1 MNINYNDWVRDN
13 RRYLDASLKFMLS
26 SMARSPYLELSTQD
40 GDAYTD
46 GARVHVGVKK
56 LNADTED
63 ELMTMVLIMSFAKLC
78 QKG

>member
-40 GDAYTD
+40 GGTHTQM
-46 GARVHVGVKK
+46 GQ
-56 LNADTED
+56 ES
-63 ELMTMVLIMSFAKLC
+63 MSASRS
-78 QKG
+78 